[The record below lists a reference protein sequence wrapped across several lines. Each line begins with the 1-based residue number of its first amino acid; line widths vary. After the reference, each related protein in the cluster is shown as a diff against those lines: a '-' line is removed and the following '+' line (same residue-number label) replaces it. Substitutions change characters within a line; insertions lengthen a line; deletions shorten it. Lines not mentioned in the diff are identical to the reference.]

1 MITGRSITATRQ
13 GISCTQW
20 PLCPNGFLLP
30 TPKLL
35 NENIHRFLAVVTASI
50 IATITIILHNKR
62 STHTKTAALALT
74 FILLEIFIG
83 MIVVFTNLQSLIVAI
98 HLSNGVIIFAITILL
113 LVSYGKLSQVIHD
126 SQ

>member
-113 LVSYGKLSQVIHD
+113 LVSYGK
-126 SQ
+126 